1 MERIDLYVKNMWE
14 TIKVNG
20 SKVTF
25 KPMISTSDMMG
36 IAQLCV
42 NQFDANGGEMSQ
54 LPLIKTIF
62 DMMVVHYCTNI
73 RVRGVVCDVRKK
85 DEIIS
90 ISATK
95 DEIEEFDNSLAI
107 LHIKPYIKNYDE
119 CFSLLLKI
127 LELHNVN
134 SSIVY
139 LGNVLPDAETMGN
152 DIKNALE
159 SLQEAKDKDPETFD
173 KIVKEVATKS
183 VREKA
188 LKETKDAKKK
198 NKAK

>member
-20 SKVTF
+20 SKVIL

-42 NQFDANGGEMSQ
+42 NQFETIGGEMSQ

-62 DMMVVHYCTNI
+62 DMMVVHYCSNI
-73 RVRGVVCDVRKK
+73 RVRGVVSDVRKR

-90 ISATK
+90 ISVDK
-95 DEIEEFDNSLAI
+95 EEIEEFDNSLAI

-134 SSIVY
+134 SSIVR
-139 LGNVLPDAETMGN
+139 LGNALPDAETMGE
-152 DIKNALE
+152 DIKKALE
-159 SLQEAKDKDPETFD
+159 TVQEVKEKDPETFN
-173 KIVKEVATKS
+173 KIVEESITKTA
-183 VREKA
+183 REKA
-188 LKETKDAKKK
+188 QKEVKEAKKK
-198 NKAK
+198 NKTK